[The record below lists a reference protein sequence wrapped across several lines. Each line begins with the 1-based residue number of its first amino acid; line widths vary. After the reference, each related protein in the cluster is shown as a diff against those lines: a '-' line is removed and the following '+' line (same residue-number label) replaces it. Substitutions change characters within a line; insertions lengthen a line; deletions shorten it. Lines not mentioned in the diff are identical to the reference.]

1 MKKQLGT
8 REDLVVLM
16 DAFYRRLLVDGEI
29 GHFFTRVVKLDLER
43 HLPRLVDFWESVLF
57 QSGDYQGD
65 PMAVHLHLN
74 QLHPMTA
81 RDFEVWLGH
90 FEATVDALFEGEVA
104 ERAKQRARSIA
115 TLMQIK
121 IQRTNS

>member
-1 MKKQLGT
+1 MKKQIAS

-16 DAFYRRLLVDGEI
+16 EAFYRRLLVDEEI
-29 GHFFTRVVKLDLER
+29 GHFFTRVVHLDLER

-57 QSGDYQGD
+57 QSGGYAGD
-65 PMAVHLHLN
+65 PMAVHIHLN
-74 QLHPMTA
+74 GLHALTG

-90 FEATVDALFEGEVA
+90 FEATVDGLYEGEVA

-115 TLMQIK
+115 MLMQIK